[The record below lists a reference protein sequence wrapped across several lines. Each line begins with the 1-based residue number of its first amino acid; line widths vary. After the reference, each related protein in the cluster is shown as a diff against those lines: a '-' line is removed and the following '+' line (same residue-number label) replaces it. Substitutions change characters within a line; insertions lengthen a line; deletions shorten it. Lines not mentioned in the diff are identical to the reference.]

1 MYIASL
7 VLGIVAMLLCW
18 VPVFGFV
25 VATVG
30 LIISIF
36 ALAKKDNARKSRGF
50 EITGL
55 ILSIIAIIIALLI
68 TLSAVFFV
76 KTVTNED
83 VITKVSEAVLE
94 SDKEMA
100 NNTLKVEYAT
110 ISLLNKDNEYTGY
123 IDKATKE
130 YTDSFS
136 GIEIEKYYEDLISK
150 ILSVDYSVEVNSL
163 GTPTLEIDD

>member
-50 EITGL
+50 GITGL